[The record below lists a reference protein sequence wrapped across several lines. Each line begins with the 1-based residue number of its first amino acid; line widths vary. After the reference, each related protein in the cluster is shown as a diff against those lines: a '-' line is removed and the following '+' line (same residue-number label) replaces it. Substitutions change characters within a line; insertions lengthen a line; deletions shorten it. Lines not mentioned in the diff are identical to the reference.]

1 MLKLLIF
8 YNIGDK
14 LMFKL
19 DQPIVALFG
28 GSFDPPHIGHIG
40 IIDASLQKL
49 DIDKLIVIPAYLN
62 PFKSSSMATASMR
75 LEWVKKIFKR
85 YEKVEVSDFE
95 INQNKVTTTFESV
108 NYFSTH
114 YEVKYFII
122 GADNLSKITLWSQFE
137 WLNCHLTWVIAKRK
151 GYNIDTTNLKNFIIL
166 EVSIDNISS
175 TQLRDGEKLD
185 YIDKSVRDEISS
197 FIKNKEI

>member
-1 MLKLLIF
+1 
-8 YNIGDK
+8 
-14 LMFKL
+14 MFKL

-40 IIDASLQKL
+40 IIDASLQRL
-49 DIDKLIVIPAYLN
+49 DIDKLIVIPTYLN

-75 LEWVKKIFKR
+75 LKWVKKIFKR

-108 NYFSTH
+108 NHFSTH

-137 WLNCHLTWVIAKRK
+137 WLNRHLTWVIAKRK

-166 EVSIDNISS
+166 EVCIDNISS